1 MENDVSDSDD
11 AVDAVYDYS
20 PHVIPTPAENTSQF
34 ENVSMTV
41 NTTEYF
47 YEYDYEN
54 DGIPLEEIAPVALVY
69 GLTFFLGV
77 IGNGLV
83 IVTVLRIRRLINV
96 TNVFLASLA
105 SADLLLV
112 LICVPIKVSLRH
124 N

>member
-1 MENDVSDSDD
+1 MENDVGDNDD

-20 PHVIPTPAENTSQF
+20 PHVIPTPTENASQF